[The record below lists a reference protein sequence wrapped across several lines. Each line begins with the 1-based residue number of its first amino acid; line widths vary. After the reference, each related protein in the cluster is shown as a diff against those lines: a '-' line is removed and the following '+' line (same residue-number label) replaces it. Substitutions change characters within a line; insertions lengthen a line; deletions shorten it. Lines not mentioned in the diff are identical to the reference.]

1 MIGFVGAGGLGRAI
15 LDRLLANGHLIR
27 AFNRTPSRLPTH
39 PNLAAVETAAAAAST
54 GLVLSCVADDDAL
67 EGVVG
72 GRRGI
77 LRGLPADGV
86 HVSLSTVRPAT
97 LAALAKRHRDC
108 HSILVAAPVL
118 GRPAAV
124 RAGQATCLVAGPTT
138 AVTRVESLLSSV
150 VARVVWI
157 GPEPADAGRLKLAAN
172 LIAGSI
178 LFGLAEARAIL
189 EQGGSNPGAQL
200 AALVDAVLPVPMA
213 RSYLASLEL
222 SGSEPGFPVRL
233 ARKDFDLLA
242 EVVGPDS
249 KPRLSRTI
257 RQVLSETMV
266 SDEDDWSAAARAGAS
281 LQP

>member
-15 LDRLLANGHLIR
+15 LDRLLADGHSIL
-27 AFNRTPSRLPTH
+27 AFNRTRSRLPAH
-39 PNLAAVETAAAAAST
+39 PILTMVKTPAEAAST

-72 GRRGI
+72 SDSGI
-77 LRGLPADGV
+77 LAGLPPDGI

-97 LAALAKRHRDC
+97 LANLATRHRER
-108 HSILVAAPVL
+108 HSILVAGPIL

-124 RAGQATCLVAGPTT
+124 RAGQATCLVAGPMT
-138 AVTRVESLLSSV
+138 AVTRVESLLHPF
-150 VARVVWI
+150 VARVVKI

-178 LFGLAEARAIL
+178 LFGLAEARAII
-189 EQGGSNPGAQL
+189 EQGGPNSGVQL
-200 AALVDAVLPVPMA
+200 AALVDAVLPVPMV
-213 RSYLASLEL
+213 RSYLASLE
-222 SGSEPGFPVRL
+222 SGCSEPGFPVRL

-242 EVVGPDS
+242 ETVGPDS

-257 RQVLSETMV
+257 HQVLRETMV
-266 SDEDDWSAAARAGAS
+266 SGEDDWCAAASAGAS
-281 LQP
+281 LRR